1 MESLAAPKQNVTVQ
15 GPLFYFWLCNALFSF
30 IYHIY
35 YFHFIGELNSF
46 CLLSQLILGA
56 TSTSV
61 FAFLPSFL
69 SFCLAFLLVIF
80 YSLPSLFLSPSI
92 HFSLGNFLSKGFIL
106 FATIYKTKPHK
117 YVVSTFFF

>member
-1 MESLAAPKQNVTVQ
+1 MEPLVALRQNVTVQ

-30 IYHIY
+30 IYPIY

-46 CLLSQLILGA
+46 CLLSQSILGA

-61 FAFLPSFL
+61 FAFLPFFL
-69 SFCLAFLLVIF
+69 SVLLSCLLFFIPFHLYFFLLVFIF
-80 YSLPSLFLSPSI
+80 HLET
-92 HFSLGNFLSKGFIL
+92 LSKGFIL
-106 FATIYKTKPHK
+106 FATIYKTKPPK